1 MIEISYI
8 DLGNNNGSNRIFA
21 DVEELNDYLKINNI
35 MIYHIVEFEIN

>member
-8 DLGNNNGSNRIFA
+8 DLENNNGSNRIFA
-21 DVEELNDYLKINNI
+21 DVEELNDFLKTNNI